1 MDRNDEIRKLRD
13 AVFRLEEGEDIS
25 LEEAKEIYDIQRKN
39 KDRLD
44 CSSND
49 FDGRLY
55 GFVHRWYE
63 TVRDVL
69 KDRTGNFITSLP
81 VSPEDPLL
89 KQINDEI
96 TAALPVRDR
105 AGLIM
110 ISSFQVP
117 DWLKK
122 IYDPNR
128 QGKIRYLEADRK
140 FFSLD
145 GIAEDLVGLMEDFRT
160 SDVLE
165 KHKRMTANMV
175 LQKCMKLGQIP
186 FLCFVENRDDP
197 YGRFYFLSDE
207 ELMPEARRIAKSVLA
222 TMIGRKIITSSVFSP
237 EVLRSVDDIYGEICS
252 ERDSQ
257 TERQNHGR

>member
-1 MDRNDEIRKLRD
+1 MERNDEIKKLRD
-13 AVFRLEEGEDIS
+13 AVFRLEDGEDIS
-25 LEEAKEIYDIQRKN
+25 LEEAKEIYDIQRNN

-44 CSSND
+44 CKSND
-49 FDGRLY
+49 FDDRLY

-69 KDRTGNFITSLP
+69 KDRVGNFITSLP

-122 IYDPNR
+122 IYDLNR

-140 FFSLD
+140 MFSLE
-145 GIAEDLVGLMEDFRT
+145 GTVEDLVSLMEDFRT

-207 ELMPEARRIAKSVLA
+207 ELIPEVRRIAKSVLA
-222 TMIGRKIITSSVFSP
+222 TMIQRKIITSSVFSP
-237 EVLRSVDDIYGEICS
+237 EVLRSVDDIYNEIGE
-252 ERDSQ
+252 RYSQ
-257 TERQNHGR
+257 TERQDHGR

>member
-1 MDRNDEIRKLRD
+1 
-13 AVFRLEEGEDIS
+13 
-25 LEEAKEIYDIQRKN
+25 
-39 KDRLD
+39 
-44 CSSND
+44 
-49 FDGRLY
+49 
-55 GFVHRWYE
+55 
-63 TVRDVL
+63 
-69 KDRTGNFITSLP
+69 
-81 VSPEDPLL
+81 LL

-122 IYDPNR
+122 IYDLNR

-160 SDVLE
+160 SDILE

-207 ELMPEARRIAKSVLA
+207 ELMPEARRIRKERACDDDTK
-222 TMIGRKIITSSVFSP
+222 KIITSSVFSP
-237 EVLRSVDDIYGEICS
+237 EVLRSVDDIYNEI
-252 ERDSQ
+252 EDRNNQ
-257 TERQNHGR
+257 TERQDHGR

>member
-1 MDRNDEIRKLRD
+1 M
-13 AVFRLEEGEDIS
+13 
-25 LEEAKEIYDIQRKN
+25 
-39 KDRLD
+39 
-44 CSSND
+44 
-49 FDGRLY
+49 
-55 GFVHRWYE
+55 
-63 TVRDVL
+63 VRDR
-69 KDRTGNFITSLP
+69 KRRPERQSGKFHHSLP
-81 VSPEDPLL
+81 VSPEDLLL
-89 KQINDEI
+89 KQIDDEI

-122 IYDPNR
+122 IYDLNR

-160 SDVLE
+160 SDILE

-186 FLCFVENRDDP
+186 FLCFVEKSRRPLRQVLLPFGRRADARSAQDRKERACDD
-197 YGRFYFLSDE
+197 DT
-207 ELMPEARRIAKSVLA
+207 K
-222 TMIGRKIITSSVFSP
+222 KIITSSVFSP
-237 EVLRSVDDIYGEICS
+237 EVLRSVDDIYNEI
-252 ERDSQ
+252 EDRNNQ
-257 TERQNHGR
+257 TERQDHGR

>member
-1 MDRNDEIRKLRD
+1 MDRNDEIEKLRD
-13 AVFRLEEGEDIS
+13 AVFRLEDGEDIS
-25 LEEAKEIYDIQRKN
+25 LEEAKEIYDIQRNN

-44 CSSND
+44 CSNND

-140 FFSLD
+140 MFSLE
-145 GIAEDLVGLMEDFRT
+145 GTVENLVSLMEDFRT
-160 SDVLE
+160 SDILE

-197 YGRFYFLSDE
+197 YGRFYFLSDK
-207 ELMPEARRIAKSVLA
+207 ELIPEARRIAKSVLT
-222 TMIGRKIITSSVFSP
+222 TMIQRKIITSSVFSP
-237 EVLRSVDDIYGEICS
+237 EVLRSVNDIYNEIGE
-252 ERDSQ
+252 RYSQ

>member
-1 MDRNDEIRKLRD
+1 MDRNDEIKKLRD
-13 AVFRLEEGEDIS
+13 AIFRLEDGEDIS

-44 CSSND
+44 CNSND
-49 FDGRLY
+49 FDDRLY
-55 GFVHRWYE
+55 GFVNRWYE

-69 KDRTGNFITSLP
+69 KDRVGNFITSLP
-81 VSPEDPLL
+81 VSPEDLLL
-89 KQINDEI
+89 KQISDEI

-105 AGLIM
+105 AGLIT

-140 FFSLD
+140 FLSLD
-145 GIAEDLVGLMEDFRT
+145 GTVEDLVGLMEDFRT
-160 SDVLE
+160 SDILE

-207 ELMPEARRIAKSVLA
+207 ELIPEVRRIAKSVLA

-237 EVLRSVDDIYGEICS
+237 
-252 ERDSQ
+252 
-257 TERQNHGR
+257 

>member
-1 MDRNDEIRKLRD
+1 MARNDEIKKLRD
-13 AVFRLEEGEDIS
+13 AVFRLEAGEDIS
-25 LEEAKEIYDIQRKN
+25 LEEAKEIYDIQRNN

-44 CSSND
+44 CKSND
-49 FDGRLY
+49 FVGRLY

-69 KDRTGNFITSLP
+69 KDRVGNFITSLP

-96 TAALPVRDR
+96 TVALPVRDR

-122 IYDPNR
+122 IYDLNR

-140 FFSLD
+140 FFSLE
-145 GIAEDLVGLMEDFRT
+145 GTVEDLVSLMEDFRT

-197 YGRFYFLSDE
+197 YGRFYFLSDK
-207 ELMPEARRIAKSVLA
+207 ELIPEARRIAKSVLA

-237 EVLRSVDDIYGEICS
+237 GVLRSVDDIYNEIGE
-252 ERDSQ
+252 RYSQ
-257 TERQNHGR
+257 TERQDHGR

>member
-1 MDRNDEIRKLRD
+1 MDRNDEIKKLRD
-13 AVFRLEEGEDIS
+13 AVFRLEDGEDIS

-39 KDRLD
+39 GDRLD

-69 KDRTGNFITSLP
+69 KDRVGNFITSLP

-140 FFSLD
+140 LFSLD
-145 GIAEDLVGLMEDFRT
+145 GTVEDLVGLMEDFRT
-160 SDVLE
+160 SDILE

-175 LQKCMKLGQIP
+175 LQKCMKL
-186 FLCFVENRDDP
+186 D
-197 YGRFYFLSDE
+197 RFRF
-207 ELMPEARRIAKSVLA
+207 
-222 TMIGRKIITSSVFSP
+222 
-237 EVLRSVDDIYGEICS
+237 VLRRKSRRPLRQVLLPFGRRADARSAQDRKERTCDD
-252 ERDSQ
+252 D
-257 TERQNHGR
+257 TKKNNHQFRLFSGSSPLGR